1 MQFASALTF
10 LSLSSCVFGA
20 VYDQLTDL
28 KQDRFDFVIV
38 GGKAGITTV
47 GLLVAKFLFSLGG
60 TAGAVLANRLPE
72 GKSFQVLVIEAGP
85 RSVKFSSCAIFH

>member
-10 LSLSSCVFGA
+10 LFLSLCVLGA

-38 GGKAGITTV
+38 GGKEGITTV
-47 GLLVAKFLFSLGG
+47 GLLVANILSSLGG
-60 TAGAVLANRLPE
+60 TAGAVLANRLSE
-72 GKSFQVLVIEAGP
+72 VKSFQVLVIEAGP
-85 RSVKFSSCAIFH
+85 KSVIFNDCARFH